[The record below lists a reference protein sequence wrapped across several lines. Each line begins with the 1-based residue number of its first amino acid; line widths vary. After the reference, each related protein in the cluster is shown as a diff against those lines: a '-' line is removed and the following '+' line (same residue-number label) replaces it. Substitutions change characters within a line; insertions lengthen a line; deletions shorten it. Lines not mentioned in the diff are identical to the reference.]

1 MSLWGVVQY
10 TRHLR
15 PSESNRMLTNCQVAS
30 RKSGCLECCGSRTK
44 THGCREGGKTLT
56 HPHQPFLYSPTQD
69 ALHYTPLDT
78 LYTLST
84 YVPPLTALRIS
95 YGRNP
100 PSRFDRVWY
109 SARILGC
116 DDFEREHGF
125 GNVGGLGRQ
134 RADGAGNPGRGD
146 DDGWVEGGVIARLG
160 CECSNVRVDGRVA
173 YGLTASVWTV
183 LVQVLGPFPIHARE
197 QHFLSPAF
205 PLNRTFPLRLPIQH
219 AAC

>member
-1 MSLWGVVQY
+1 
-10 TRHLR
+10 
-15 PSESNRMLTNCQVAS
+15 MLTNCQVTN
-30 RKSGCLECCGSRTK
+30 RKSGCLECGGSRTK

-56 HPHQPFLYSPTQD
+56 HPHQPFLCSPTQD

-78 LYTLST
+78 LYTHST
-84 YVPPLTALRIS
+84 YVPPLTALYIS
-95 YGRNP
+95 HGRYLLG
-100 PSRFDRVWY
+100 RVGRVWY
-109 SARILGC
+109 SARTLDCG
-116 DDFEREHGF
+116 DFFEREHGF

-173 YGLTASVWTV
+173 YGLTASAWTV

-205 PLNRTFPLRLPIQH
+205 PINRTSPLRLPIKYT
-219 AAC
+219 AR